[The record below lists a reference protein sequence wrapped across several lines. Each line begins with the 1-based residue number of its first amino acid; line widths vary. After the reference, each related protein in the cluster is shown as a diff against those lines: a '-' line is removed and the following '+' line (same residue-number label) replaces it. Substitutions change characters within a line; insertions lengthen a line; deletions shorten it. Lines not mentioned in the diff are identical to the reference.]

1 MLPSALARAGG
12 GRRPFRWDGVK
23 VSGPEFDAAS
33 AAAGAAANGARNSAF
48 MSSLQT
54 AIGSGYKRKLLRDGV
69 VVWEATVS
77 GTLPIANNAFVL
89 PSSATQVSI
98 AAADIDTGV
107 WVHRIEHATIP
118 GRFIATRVTP
128 AAGEGPAKLSADLEA
143 GGTVSLGSFTLFS
156 PALDSSLGAGVDDV
170 NTMVFHMTIN
180 DPAWTPNGGPNNPYM
195 KGGNIATGGDSRSNA
210 LPTWYGSTTNQYLT
224 QNGYGPS
231 HWNTLQPWYVV
242 WDAIGHQ
249 AGLNVVCVFKDLE
262 LWWLGDGMN
271 TWQRLTI
278 SPSPGGDPFQ
288 RDIITPGGNVQ
299 YGTYPDGLRWV
310 KLSPT
315 GSVFHGYQGQITTG
329 TNGFNTTQI
338 VALHTRIK
346 TRIQL
351 ENPSGPDQLSQARY
365 LMQAGLDLYPFSG
378 AALPSDGYWPG
389 CMSSRW
395 QPVTTSWQTVYATT
409 LASAYNVD
417 NNSRAPGG
425 YSSRQKISEAAFR
438 ANPPPVS

>member
-1 MLPSALARAGG
+1 M
-12 GRRPFRWDGVK
+12 V
-23 VSGPEFDAAS
+23 VSGAIPAGSQMQIQVTTSPTTGPWLES
-33 AAAGAAANGARNSAF
+33 VKPAAATGTFSHTFTGLSSGLTHSYRGFVYTEVGNG
-48 MSSLQT
+48 QP
-54 AIGSGYKRKLLRDGV
+54 AIIHAQSDTVTFVTESGSV
-69 VVWEATVS
+69 P
-77 GTLPIANNAFVL
+77 GTG
-89 PSSATQVSI
+89 
-98 AAADIDTGV
+98 D
-107 WVHRIEHATIP
+107 
-118 GRFIATRVTP
+118 
-128 AAGEGPAKLSADLEA
+128 
-143 GGTVSLGSFTLFS
+143 
-156 PALDSSLGAGVDDV
+156 VD
-170 NTMVFHMTIN
+170 TMVLHMTIN
-180 DPAWTPNGGPNNPYM
+180 DPAWTPNGGPDNPYM

-210 LPTWYGSTTNQYLT
+210 LPTWYGGTSNQYLT
-224 QNGYGPS
+224 QNGYGPAN
-231 HWNTLQPWYVV
+231 WNTLQPWYVV
-242 WDAIGHQ
+242 WDATGHV

-262 LWWLGDGMN
+262 LWWLGDGMS

-288 RDIITPGGNVQ
+288 RDIITPGGSVA
-299 YGTYPDGLRWV
+299 YGTYSDGLRWV

-351 ENPSGPDQLSQARY
+351 EDPNGANQLSQARY

-417 NNSRAPGG
+417 NNSRASGG
-425 YSSRQKISEAAFR
+425 YSFRQKIAEATFR